1 MSTFRRSVE
10 YILRNAKLLLSNL
23 DDDKIEDICK
33 EFLKARRIFL
43 YGAGRSGL
51 VAKAFAIRLVHLGL
65 QAYVIGETITPP
77 VREKDLVVVISG
89 SGETIPSVMTADI
102 AKRMGARL
110 IAITSKRD
118 SKIARRAD
126 LPVIL
131 SVDLEDKDR
140 SRLAPLGTIFEASS
154 WIFLDGLIARL
165 MEMKGEDEE
174 RMKERHATLQ

>member
-77 VREKDLVVVISG
+77 VREEDLVVVISG

-140 SRLAPLGTIFEASS
+140 SKLAPLGTIFEASS
-154 WIFLDGLIARL
+154 WIFLDGLVARL

>member
-77 VREKDLVVVISG
+77 VREEDLVVVISG

-140 SRLAPLGTIFEASS
+140 SKLAPLGTIFEASS